1 MQNVKKADIANNAKD
16 RAATRSLLPLVAIG
30 GGLAAAPA
38 SALELGDLTVQSNL
52 GQPLRASIAYALAP
66 NEMLS
71 NTCVSVSPGRS
82 TSGLPGIGSNTIRIT
97 ERAIIISGTSAVRE
111 PMMAT
116 RVTID
121 YPYTPNL
128 SREYMLLV
136 DPAGVPQTA
145 NVAAPTA
152 AAPVEAAPAPQAAPR
167 ARAVDSTPIAATG
180 RYQVQPGDT
189 LSKIAQRVQNR
200 TIKLWPAVDLIF
212 QMNPDAFIDSDP
224 NKLKAGAWLTIPSL
238 DGSSAPVVAADVP
251 APVEATT
258 PVVEPAA
265 AEASAYEP
273 PIVEATTE
281 TAPAE
286 MVAETVAT
294 EPLVDTTA
302 DLKPGDVILAD
313 DNPFAEPADTPTVV
327 IPDTELEGPQ
337 TTSASPN
344 VPTAIISTGSRSEST
359 SLLAWLIG
367 GGLAV
372 IIGLL
377 LFGRRIRERFGSTP
391 IAPVAAHPQRRASD
405 RTEEVVAIADET
417 IEEEVYDL
425 EDDSPTEENL
435 TLDAELVMGTG
446 FDDSSD
452 MEVAEDIGYPSPTEV
467 DIELPFEPEPVAE
480 VETDIIP
487 PVRAEIE
494 SILESEV
501 LPDDEDY
508 DMSVIMDATK
518 MPQPEDVTKHD
529 LKAVEV
535 GASDDTLIADN
546 YTISKEVD
554 YDILEQDYEEELS
567 ATQALN
573 QEIARAA
580 AELTENLDEAGDD
593 DVTSEMPMATVTE
606 LDVTASLEQPEDD
619 TAEMEQSH
627 DPSETGAVT
636 VNMTAEDKTAEMP
649 AAGNDDTVEMDV
661 EGGKVDTKAI

>member
-1 MQNVKKADIANNAKD
+1 MKKPDIANKAKD

-71 NTCVSVSPGRS
+71 DTCVSVSPGRS
-82 TSGLPGIGSNTIRIT
+82 TSGLPGLGSNTIRIT
-97 ERAIIISGTSAVRE
+97 ERAILISGTSAIRE
-111 PMMAT
+111 PMLAT
-116 RVTID
+116 RVTINC
-121 YPYTPNL
+121 PYTPNL

-136 DPAGVPQTA
+136 DPAGVELTPA
-145 NVAAPTA
+145 AASAPTA
-152 AAPVEAAPAPQAAPR
+152 AAPIEAAPAPQTTPVQR
-167 ARAVDSTPIAATG
+167 ARAVDNTPIGQST
-180 RYQVQPGDT
+180 RYQVKIGETLGD
-189 LSKIAQRVQNR
+189 IAGRIENR
-200 TIKLWPAVDLIF
+200 TMKLWPAVDLIF

-238 DGSSAPVVAADVP
+238 DGSTAPVVAADVP
-251 APVEATT
+251 APAETT
-258 PVVEPAA
+258 AAPVVEPAA
-265 AEASAYEP
+265 TEASAYEP
-273 PIVEATTE
+273 PVVEAT
-281 TAPAE
+281 AE
-286 MVAETVAT
+286 ATPVETVAT
-294 EPLVDTTA
+294 ETLVGATA

-313 DNPFAEPADTPTVV
+313 DNPFVERTGEPTSTVI

-337 TTSASPN
+337 TTSESPN

-391 IAPVAAHPQRRASD
+391 IAPVAAHPQRRATD
-405 RTEEVVAIADET
+405 HTEELVAVADET

-467 DIELPFEPEPVAE
+467 DIELPFEPEPVVD

-508 DMSVIMDATK
+508 DMSVIMDATQ

-529 LKAVEV
+529 LKAVKV
-535 GASDDTLIADN
+535 GASDDTLVTDN

-580 AELTENLDEAGDD
+580 AELADNLDEPEDD
-593 DVTSEMPMATVTE
+593 DVTSEMPMASVTE

-636 VNMTAEDKTAEMP
+636 VNMTADDKTAEMP